1 MNSRNRRRNRQANM
15 KARIGLAGAV
25 LVGGGAV
32 GVAVAASHGP
42 ATTNAS
48 AAAYMMGIRH
58 NMPASQA
65 LSGALST
72 WGKTNVSHQRALMM
86 LAQMNPMRN
95 FNQVWGPR
103 HTRFA
108 HTQFAAQRGVV
119 TAAGTVMNRQFVVVR
134 SANGQQKVWWVS
146 GKTAL
151 VNAATN
157 NMAMLALTGN
167 NPAAVQAAVNK
178 NTMPAMNQVAG
189 NAAMVNK
196 AAAGSFSFTGT
207 FTINGQTFT
216 ITINATTG
224 TGTVTPTTMPPAT
237 GTATAPA
244 TGMGTTTAT
253 APATGMGTTTAT
265 APATGMGTKTA
276 TAPATGMGTVTPTAP
291 ATMPMTVH
299 TIAKGDLVFIT
310 GVRSHGQLIGQLLI
324 LLKAGMAATPA
335 PGASTGQ
342 TMTVSPSTPPASNGA
357 HL

>member
-72 WGKTNVSHQRALMM
+72 WGHTNASHQRALLM

-119 TAAGTVMNRQFVVVR
+119 TATGTVMGKQFVVVR
-134 SANGQQKVWWVS
+134 SANKTQKVWWVS
-146 GKTAL
+146 GNTAL

-167 NPAAVQAAVNK
+167 NTAAVQAAVNK
-178 NTMPAMNQVAG
+178 NATPAMNQVAG
-189 NAAMVNK
+189 NTAMVNK

-253 APATGMGTTTAT
+253 APATGTGTTTAT
-265 APATGMGTKTA
+265 APATGMGT
-276 TAPATGMGTVTPTAP
+276 MTPTAP

-299 TIAKGDLVFIT
+299 TIAKGDLVFIS

-324 LLKAGMAATPA
+324 LLQAGATTTPTT
-335 PGASTGQ
+335 GTGGQ
-342 TMTVSPSTPPASNGA
+342 TMTVSPSTPASNGA

>member
-1 MNSRNRRRNRQANM
+1 MNSRNRRRNRQASM
-15 KARIGLAGAV
+15 KARLGLAGAV
-25 LVGGGAV
+25 LVGGGAA

-42 ATTNAS
+42 ATTDAS
-48 AAAYMMGIRH
+48 AAGYIMGIQH
-58 NMPASQA
+58 HIPASQA

-72 WGKTNVSHQRALMM
+72 WGKTNASHQRALSM

-119 TAAGTVMNRQFVVVR
+119 TAMGTVRNRTFVVVR
-134 SANGQQKVWWVS
+134 SSNGQMKVWWLS

-157 NMAMLALTGN
+157 NTAMATLTGN
-167 NPAAVQAAVNK
+167 NNAAVQAAVNK

-189 NAAMVNK
+189 NAAVVNK

-224 TGTVTPTTMPPAT
+224 AGTVTPTTMPATGT

-265 APATGMGTKTA
+265 APATGMGTT
-276 TAPATGMGTVTPTAP
+276 TPTAP
-291 ATMPMTVH
+291 ATMPITVKS
-299 TIAKGDLVFIT
+299 IVKGDLVFIT
-310 GVRSHGQLIGQLLI
+310 GVRSHGQLSAQLLI
-324 LLKAGMAATPA
+324 LLKAAVTATPA

-342 TMTVSPSTPPASNGA
+342 TMTVSPSTPASNGA